1 MKPREDI
8 ETIYHTALSV
18 FAEFGYQKT
27 TMADV
32 AGRLGMTKGNLYL
45 YVKDKKDL
53 YHKTVSQA
61 LTVWQLKVLEA
72 VESEPDVR
80 QKFSLMCF
88 KAVEYLS
95 EDVLL
100 RQVLVRDPE
109 IFPMFPAK
117 DPFFEIN
124 RNSVELIKRILKQ
137 GISENVF
144 RPVDPD
150 RVSEVVFMI
159 YKMFIIRM
167 YIKTE
172 DQLIHEM
179 FEDTVD
185 LFAHGLFIN
194 AFNKEKPD
202 DRKSEIL
209 KPPVAG

>member
-8 ETIYHTALSV
+8 ETIYRVALSV
-18 FAEFGYQKT
+18 FAEFGYPKT

-45 YVKDKKDL
+45 YVTDKKDL
-53 YHKTVSQA
+53 YRKTVSQA
-61 LTVWQLKVLEA
+61 LTAWQLKVLEA
-72 VESEPDVR
+72 VDGETDVR
-80 QKFSLMCF
+80 RKFSLMCF

-95 EDVLL
+95 EDMLL
-100 RQVLVRDPE
+100 RQVLVRDPD

-117 DPFFEIN
+117 DPFDEIN

-137 GISENVF
+137 GIAEKVF
-144 RPVDPD
+144 RPVDPG
-150 RVSEVVFMI
+150 RVSEAVFMI

-167 YIKTE
+167 YLKSE
-172 DQLIHEM
+172 NQLIHEI

-194 AFNKEKPD
+194 
-202 DRKSEIL
+202 I
-209 KPPVAG
+209 

>member
-1 MKPREDI
+1 MKHRENID
-8 ETIYHTALSV
+8 TIYRTALSV
-18 FAEFGYQKT
+18 FAEFGFQKT

-53 YHKTVSQA
+53 YRQTVSHA
-61 LTVWQLKVLEA
+61 LTAWQGKVLEA
-72 VESEPDVR
+72 VEAESDVR
-80 QKFSLMCF
+80 RKFSLMCM

-95 EDVLL
+95 EDMLL
-100 RQVLVRDPE
+100 RQVLVRDAE

-137 GISENVF
+137 GIADNVF

-172 DQLIHEM
+172 DLMIHEM

-185 LFAHGLFIN
+185 LFAHGLFKN
-194 AFNKEKPD
+194 PNKEGDP
-202 DRKSEIL
+202 R
-209 KPPVAG
+209 